1 MTITLTR
8 EEAQSV
14 LDALE
19 AQGKKS
25 LWRKRSDKRRE
36 EIPVKNS

>member
-8 EEAQSV
+8 EEAQQ
-14 LDALE
+14 DNY
-19 AQGKKS
+19 KKS

-36 EIPVKNS
+36 ELPPQNK